1 MSQDRGR
8 LGDVD
13 SGANGLKHV
22 PDEIAAGDRAILEVM
37 LAAADAARIAVEA
50 MSPEDRRQKGPRP
63 GQYRL
68 DLLAEAAAMGILDE
82 LELSILSE
90 EAGLVRRGGLSS
102 MLVLDPIDGS
112 TNCARQIP
120 FWATTIALID
130 EGRVR
135 LGVTVNHPARQVT
148 VAALGGGSWRDGV
161 RLASSDVTDPAV
173 GVVATSGIPVGSV
186 PFRQMRMMG
195 SAALS
200 MVEVATGGIDG
211 FVDTWGAHGLWDYAA
226 GIVICTEAG
235 AHVADGEGRDLVVS
249 DPAQRRRPVASGSP
263 ILWDAVAALKAF

>member
-1 MSQDRGR
+1 MSPQNVRPDDGA
-8 LGDVD
+8 
-13 SGANGLKHV
+13 GANGSCLV
-22 PDEIAAGDRAILEVM
+22 PDQIPESDRDILEVM
-37 LAAADAARIAVEA
+37 LAAADAARVAVES
-50 MSPEDRRQKGPRP
+50 MTPEDRRQKGPRP

-68 DLLAEAAAMGILDE
+68 DLLAEAAAMGVLSE
-82 LELSILSE
+82 LEWSILSE
-90 EAGLVRRGGLSS
+90 EAGLVRRGDLSS

-120 FWATTIALID
+120 YWATTIALID

-135 LGVTVNHPARQVT
+135 LGVTVNHPARQTT
-148 VAALGGGSWRDGV
+148 VAALGSGSWRDGV
-161 RLASSDVTDPAV
+161 RLRSSDVTDPSV
-173 GVVATSGIPVGSV
+173 GVVATSGAPVGPV

-200 MVEVATGGIDG
+200 MVEVAAGGIDG

-235 AHVADGEGRDLVVS
+235 ACVADGEGRDLVVD